1 LADVFAEEILE
12 IADDTREDFVTKE
25 VRGKEVE
32 AFNAEN
38 VSRSRLRVDA
48 RKWLAAKL
56 SPSVYGTAGEAIAEP
71 EDAVQALF
79 DGIRR
84 A

>member
-1 LADVFAEEILE
+1 MLADEILQ
-12 IADDTREDFVTKE
+12 IADDTREDYVTKE

-56 SPSVYGTAGEAIAEP
+56 APTVYGDKGETATDEV
-71 EDAVQALF
+71 DAVQALF

-84 A
+84 Q